1 MRGRMVVAR
10 TGSVRPRGHCLVV
23 GGHLVVVVVVVVVV
37 VGRRRQS
44 MKKGRQRESLGI
56 KQNNYPHKVG
66 QTWATIFANIRC

>member
-23 GGHLVVVVVVVVVV
+23 GGHLVVVVVVV

-66 QTWATIFANIRC
+66 QTRATIFANIRC

>member
-10 TGSVRPRGHCLVV
+10 TGSVRPGGHCSVV
-23 GGHLVVVVVVVVVV
+23 GGHLVVVVVVV